1 MSDTIAVLYVILA
14 FGAFAMTLAVVGI
27 ALVVGVRAIMGDDD
41 PNGDW

>member
-14 FGAFAMTLAVVGI
+14 IGAAVVTLAVVGI
-27 ALVVGVRAIMGDDD
+27 ALVAGVRAIMGDDD